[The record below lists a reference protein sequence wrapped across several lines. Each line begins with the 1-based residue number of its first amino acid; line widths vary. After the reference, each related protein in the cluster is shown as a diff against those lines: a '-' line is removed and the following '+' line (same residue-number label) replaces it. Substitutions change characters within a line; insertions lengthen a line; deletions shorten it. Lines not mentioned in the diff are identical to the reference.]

1 MSRTEN
7 QIKAFLASK
16 EGKMNAERF
25 ITALKEERILCSV
38 QSVSKSGI
46 SKVIAFREIV
56 KCGKKFTIPQF
67 DWFLEQLGYT
77 AKNNGISV
85 GGSGMDMIFHTLN
98 SGAGTLKAN
107 GFKVPENYTI
117 LADHYHHV

>member
-7 QIKAFLASK
+7 QIKAFLAS
-16 EGKMNAERF
+16 EVGKRNAERF
-25 ITALKEERILCSV
+25 IKALKEERILCSV
-38 QSVSKSGI
+38 QSVSKSGA

-56 KCGKKFTIPQF
+56 KCGKKFSILQF

-77 AKNNGISV
+77 AKNNGISI
-85 GGSGMDMIFHTLN
+85 GGCGMDMIFHTLN
-98 SGAGTLKAN
+98 SVAGTLKAN